1 MRLHRTLILAP
12 LLALFGCSSPISD
25 PQVYNQNTRAIQSFT
40 PISNVLLVYDISL
53 EVPKL
58 PKGGMLES
66 TDDYINTKF
75 RTVFQKLNG
84 WADKQGVKIETRIH
98 KGPARL
104 IVNPSGFSHVIVER
118 VRSEH
123 VQTSAGFP
131 RLFNRTWSAEVF
143 EVRATTPPSAR
154 ILHTEEYVSDGI
166 DCFTAPG
173 IPNREACQAAYLRLL
188 SRHLK
193 QIDPGVA
200 NVE

>member
-25 PQVYNQNTRAIQSFT
+25 PAVYNQNTRAIQSFT
-40 PISNVLLVYDISL
+40 PISSVLLVYDISL

-98 KGPARL
+98 KGPGRL
-104 IVNPSGFSHVIVER
+104 IVNPNGFSHVIVER
-118 VRSEH
+118 ASNRLRQLPAEDEASGADA
-123 VQTSAGFP
+123 SGAGAP
-131 RLFNRTWSAEVF
+131 VGKTVP
-143 EVRATTPPSAR
+143 ATA
-154 ILHTEEYVSDGI
+154 
-166 DCFTAPG
+166 
-173 IPNREACQAAYLRLL
+173 
-188 SRHLK
+188 
-193 QIDPGVA
+193 
-200 NVE
+200 